1 MSSFIG
7 HALIGSALFARE
19 HKIDSPR
26 ALLLCFFIAGLAVSP
41 DVDYIIRWIFHYR
54 IQPRYT
60 HSIGYCLA
68 MALIAWAMKASVC
81 RNLLAIIPTALL
93 FLAPFSHLLLDLMVG
108 VYPMPLFYPLT
119 AKVIVMPFGVL
130 PSAGK
135 LQLTNYYLWRNL
147 FIELGILMPIAVV
160 IVPRWRNAI
169 LQNSLPRQLIVFT
182 LFLCFVL
189 LGASLSR

>member
-1 MSSFIG
+1 MSSLIG

-19 HKIDSPR
+19 HKIDSPK
-26 ALLLCFFIAGLAVSP
+26 AALLCFFMAGLAVSP
-41 DVDYIIRWIFHYR
+41 DVDYIIRWLFHYR
-54 IQPRYT
+54 IEPRYT

-68 MALIAWAMKASVC
+68 MGLIAWAMKASVC
-81 RNLLAIIPTALL
+81 RHLLAIIPTSLL

-108 VYPMPLFYPLT
+108 VYPMPLFYPFS
-119 AKVIVMPFGVL
+119 AKVIVIPFGVL

-147 FIELGILMPIAVV
+147 FIELGILVPIAIA
-160 IVPRWRNAI
+160 IVPRFRRAI